1 MHKKEFN
8 RFEKLYYEVE
18 KELKENKNNIDLN
31 KVIEIYKPFIGD
43 SIFKEDE
50 TLDEKINAI
59 TRAFILCHQE
69 KDNIDYNIEQD
80 REVAEMAK
88 NISITLL
95 LIRLLLI
102 VLSLNIL
109 GIIFNSLSLLSI
121 LYGIMKKIKEKF
133 LINDYNDNLICHEYF
148 LHLLES
154 AEIELYRK
162 NNGNDLTN
170 FEQLIELENKIYFK
184 MNNDNVCIETID
196 NTTNLPI
203 NIKLTRHK

>member
-1 MHKKEFN
+1 
-8 RFEKLYYEVE
+8 
-18 KELKENKNNIDLN
+18 
-31 KVIEIYKPFIGD
+31 
-43 SIFKEDE
+43 
-50 TLDEKINAI
+50 
-59 TRAFILCHQE
+59 
-69 KDNIDYNIEQD
+69 
-80 REVAEMAK
+80 
-88 NISITLL
+88 
-95 LIRLLLI
+95 
-102 VLSLNIL
+102 
-109 GIIFNSLSLLSI
+109 
-121 LYGIMKKIKEKF
+121 MKKIKEKF

-184 MNNDNVCIETID
+184 MNNDDVCIETID